1 MPKGG
6 SREGA
11 GRPKGAITKRT
22 REIAEKA
29 TLAGKTPIEIL
40 LEGMRFYYEAG
51 NLDKACAFARD
62 AAPYIHPR
70 MASIAVGGKQG
81 QPIETKDVSNEELAR
96 RIAFILG
103 QAAMEKAEETPLAAS
118 VASNGHQY
126 GRQLADGEI
135 A

>member
-1 MPKGG
+1 MAKGG
-6 SREGA
+6 SRKGA

-29 TLAGKTPIEIL
+29 ILAGKTPIEIL

-51 NLDKACAFARD
+51 NFDKACAFARD

-70 MASIAVGGKQG
+70 MASIAVGGKPG
-81 QPIETKDVSNEELAR
+81 SPIETKDVTNTELAR

-103 QAAMEKAEETPLAAS
+103 QAARDRAEEAALAAS
-118 VASNGHQY
+118 GAGNDHQY
-126 GRQLADGEI
+126 GRQLANGEI

>member
-1 MPKGG
+1 MAKGG
-6 SREGA
+6 SRKGA

-51 NLDKACAFARD
+51 NLDKACAIAKD
-62 AAPYIHPR
+62 AAPYLP
-70 MASIAVGGKQG
+70 ASLPAASLVHRSKR
-81 QPIETKDVSNEELAR
+81 KMLACQNWR
-96 RIAFILG
+96 AGSPLFLA
-103 QAAMEKAEETPLAAS
+103 QAAREKAEETPLAAS
-118 VASNGHQY
+118 GHQY

>member
-1 MPKGG
+1 MP
-6 SREGA
+6 A
-11 GRPKGAITKRT
+11 
-22 REIAEKA
+22 
-29 TLAGKTPIEIL
+29 KTPIEIL

-70 MASIAVGGKQG
+70 VASIAVGGKPG
-81 QPIETKDVSNEELAR
+81 APIETKDVTNEELAR

-103 QAAMEKAEETPLAAS
+103 QAAREKAEETPLAAS

-126 GRQLADGEI
+126 GRQLANGEI